1 MSWIVDYR
9 GRASVQYEELL
20 YQTPQFV
27 LGQLATVLL
36 KKNKA
41 HGLLKRGK
49 PFSDSRDSISLT
61 NLITY
66 IESKL
71 SQESVNVRG
80 VQLRLIQSLSPHQK
94 IIEVVTSSESPGF
107 KSQSAQNLTGA
118 QGGFSQN
125 QASFLKPR
133 PDKPKARKKVRHCF
147 LLSYL
152 KSDREGFVT
161 LFAINDRAKCINT
174 DIVLILS
181 QSFLSQGNKKL

>member
-20 YQTPQFV
+20 YQTPQFI

-41 HGLLKRGK
+41 QGLLKRGK

-66 IESKL
+66 LESKL

-80 VQLRLIQSLSPHQK
+80 VQLRLIQSLNPHQK
-94 IIEVVTSSESPGF
+94 IIEVVTSSEPPAF

-125 QASFLKPR
+125 QAGFLKPR

-152 KSDREGFVT
+152 KSDRDGFVT
-161 LFAINDRAKCINT
+161 LFAINNRTNCINT

-181 QSFLSQGNKKL
+181 QSFSSHGNRKL